1 MKDIPMVTAPG
12 RSVQCVTKREDP
24 SDVLI
29 SGSGQGLK
37 DLSTGARI
45 GTSSI
50 GQQARLLRFRVDFMG
65 TLKKVGRRNSGDPVP
80 HRVT

>member
-1 MKDIPMVTAPG
+1 MVIPPG
-12 RSVQCVTKREDP
+12 RSVQCVTKRENP
-24 SDVLI
+24 FDVLI

-50 GQQARLLRFRVDFMG
+50 RQQARLLRFRADFMG
-65 TLKKVGRRNSGDPVP
+65 ALKKVGRRNSGDPIP
-80 HRVT
+80 HQVT